1 MRPTRQHKDLCLGDI
16 LIAANISY
24 LIIEVKKTW
33 IPSRPEWTGVKG
45 MIIVSSSNVPEL
57 SVLATRTMTIAPQ
70 DLTFE
75 AKDGMYKIWLLRP
88 NYKQR

>member
-57 SVLATRTMTIAPQ
+57 SVFATKNMIVAPQ
-70 DLTFE
+70 DLIFE
-75 AKDGMYKIWLLRP
+75 AKDGRSKIWLLRP
-88 NYKQR
+88 NYKQK